1 MAGPLQDGLTQESS
15 MHARVTTFQSNPS
28 GIDEGIKTAREQ
40 VIPAASKV
48 AGFRGML
55 ALADRTTGKTIG
67 ITFWDDQEAL
77 QRSEQFASQLRA
89 TTGAASNTAVVSVD
103 RFEVVVNEMSS
114 PQLT

>member
-1 MAGPLQDGLTQESS
+1 MY
-15 MHARVTTFQSNPS
+15 ARVTTFQGSPA

-40 VIPAASKV
+40 VVPAAAQI

-55 ALADRTTGKTIG
+55 AFADRASGKTIG
-67 ITFWDDQEAL
+67 ITFWADQDSL

-89 TTGAASNTAVVSVD
+89 TTAVSSETSVLSID
-103 RFEVVVNEMSS
+103 RFEVVINEMSS